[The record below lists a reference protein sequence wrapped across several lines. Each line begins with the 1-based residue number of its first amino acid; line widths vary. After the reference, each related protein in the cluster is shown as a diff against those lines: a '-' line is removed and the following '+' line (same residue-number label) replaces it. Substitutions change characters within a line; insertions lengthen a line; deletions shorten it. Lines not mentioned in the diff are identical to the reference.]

1 MKRYFLIRLIIL
13 IGSFGL
19 ILPAFSQKLSF
30 NNGHRKDVMRF
41 KLVHNLIVI
50 PVFVND
56 RGPFNFILDSGVKP
70 IIITDSSIVSPLD
83 TVSLF
88 LSRIRGRGIGPELE
102 AFVMTNL
109 SIDIGDASGDKLS
122 GILLKEDPFHLS
134 AYVGIPIH
142 GIIGSDVFNSFMV
155 KLNYL
160 SSRMTLYNPEEKIRK
175 RGDRIPIQLID
186 EKPYV
191 NVLVSSED
199 GTKDSLLL
207 LIDSGAGHA
216 FSLDLTDDQKR
227 IHPAKT
233 IEGNLGKGLSGSI
246 YGLIG
251 RLPEIQLGEFSIKK
265 VVVAFPMYEDISVRS
280 IMTERSGS
288 VGGELLKR
296 FHLLFDYSR
305 QEIYLKK
312 NREFRKP
319 YEYDMSGMEVYILT
333 DEEDHKRFFISQ
345 IDKDTPAEKEG
356 FLAGDEILSINFKDV
371 EGYTLDDINNLL
383 QEETTTDLLFQI
395 LRDDQILVKLLELK
409 RRI

>member
-19 ILPAFSQKLSF
+19 ILPAFSQKLSI

-56 RGPFNFILDSGVKP
+56 KGPFNFILDSGVKP

-88 LSRIRGRGIGPELE
+88 ISRIRGRGIGPELE

-109 SIDIGDASGDKLS
+109 SVDIGDVSGNKLS
-122 GILLKEDPFHLS
+122 AILLKEDPFHLS
-134 AYVGIPIH
+134 AYVGMPIH
-142 GIIGSDVFNSFMV
+142 GIIGSDVFNNFIV

-160 SSRMTLYNPEEKIRK
+160 GKKLTLYNPEERVRK

-191 NVLVSSED
+191 NVLVSNEN
-199 GTKDSLLL
+199 GAKDSLLL

-216 FSLDLTDDQKR
+216 FSLDLTDKQKR
-227 IHPAKT
+227 IQPPKT
-233 IEGNLGKGLSGSI
+233 IAGNLGKGLGGSI
-246 YGLIG
+246 FGLVG
-251 RLPEIQLGEFSIKK
+251 RLPVIQLGDFSIKN
-265 VVVAFPMYEDISVRS
+265 VVVAFPMYEDVTIRS
-280 IMTERSGS
+280 LMTERSGS
-288 VGGELLKR
+288 IGGELLKR
-296 FHLLFDYSR
+296 FNVLFDYSR

-312 NREFRKP
+312 NRQFKNP
-319 YEYDMSGMEVYILT
+319 YEYDMSGMEVYVLN
-333 DEEDHKRFFISQ
+333 DEEDGSRFFISQ
-345 IDKDTPAEKEG
+345 IDEGTPAEKEG
-356 FLAGDEILSINFKDV
+356 FLVGDEILSINFKDASR
-371 EGYTLDDINNLL
+371 YTLDDINDLL
-383 QEETTTDLLFQI
+383 QEETSVGLIFQV
-395 LRDDQILVKLLELK
+395 LRDDQVLVKLLKLE